1 MGGSTFTQGGIVMK
15 KIAALTLLA
24 AFAFL
29 SCSSGGG
36 GDGGPTAPSAP
47 PEVMDGTFNLQ
58 QITVTEGTTVTTF
71 TPPAAN
77 GQVIVTSDGRFQ
89 ATIDI
94 PVGDFSGSWTG
105 SYFVSGTTLTLNY
118 DDGTIEVWAISP
130 DRSQIS
136 NTVVEGTATV
146 TIVFVRA

>member
-1 MGGSTFTQGGIVMK
+1 MK
-15 KIAALTLLA
+15 KIAALTFLA

-29 SCSSGGG
+29 SCSSGGD
-36 GDGGPTAPSAP
+36 GDGGPTAPSAA
-47 PEVMDGTFNLQ
+47 PEVMDGTYNLQ
-58 QITVTEGTTVTTF
+58 QITVTEGATVTTF

-94 PVGDFSGSWTG
+94 PIAGFGGSWTG
-105 SYFVSGTTLTLNY
+105 SYLVSGTTLTLNY
-118 DDGTIEVWAISP
+118 DDGSVETWTITP

-136 NTVVEGTATV
+136 TTEVEGTATV
-146 TIVFVRA
+146 NIVFVRA